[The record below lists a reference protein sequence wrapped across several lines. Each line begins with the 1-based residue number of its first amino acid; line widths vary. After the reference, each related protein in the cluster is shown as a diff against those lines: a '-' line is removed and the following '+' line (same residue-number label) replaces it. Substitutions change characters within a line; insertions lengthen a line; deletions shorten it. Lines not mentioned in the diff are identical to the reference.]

1 MQVTYFCLRNA
12 IVSLQPPVFPAEPTQ
27 FSLTDYAVVRLTG
40 EDRVKYLQGQVTCD
54 VSALAPGQSSLGGHC
69 DAKGKLWGD
78 FRLYCLTDSLLLQ
91 TKRSLLARQLP
102 ELKKFAV
109 FAKVDI
115 QQSDWTSLAIAGTGT
130 DGWVAS
136 QFGLGETGLIPQGM
150 AVRVATDRWLL
161 VCEQDPAL
169 TLPEGEPALW
179 WALDILAGI
188 PHLEAVH
195 QGEYIPQMI
204 NLQALGGIS
213 FTKGCYMGQ
222 ETVAR
227 AKYRGASNR
236 SLFVLAGEATAPVA
250 SGDTLELQ
258 LGENWRRGGLVLN
271 AWQQD
276 GRVWLTAVLPKDTE
290 ADAVYR
296 LKQEEGSRLHL
307 QPLPYS
313 LED

>member
-1 MQVTYFCLRNA
+1 M
-12 IVSLQPPVFPAEPTQ
+12 SLQPPVFPAEPTQ

-130 DGWVAS
+130 DGWVAT

-169 TLPEGEPALW
+169 TLPKGEPALW

-296 LKQEEGSRLHL
+296 LKQEEGSRLQL